1 MKATA
6 DSLPGA
12 VPNDYTGW
20 GRPNVASAIAYL
32 SPNRVKTEW
41 LSKTYP
47 SGPVA
52 DSVMVAC
59 SRTCRIT
66 LPNGA
71 TIWQPTGWVHF
82 TATANS
88 TMVVRDTLP

>member
-41 LSKTYP
+41 TSKTYP
-47 SGPVA
+47 AGPVA

-59 SRTCRIT
+59 ANTCRVT

-82 TATANS
+82 TAERNS